1 MNYKQIIWEEIPR
14 KMKKSKINKI
24 PNIRKY
30 LEKAPNSE
38 KIVKATTYNLEII
51 SNDSSPVKSIGQA
64 RCQWRRVT
72 QIWQWVEEGWM
83 DQ

>member
-51 SNDSSPVKSIGQA
+51 VM
-64 RCQWRRVT
+64 T
-72 QIWQWVEEGWM
+72 QVQ
-83 DQ
+83 